1 MSSPRLRL
9 LALAASVAVATAA
22 ADGPPAAGLAGS
34 APAKNLSMRLFTPQG
49 YHQMNLQGNEARS
62 VSSDR
67 IDIVDMNIAVFSG
80 DATARIDSVILSPA
94 ASFFLHES
102 RASGDGAVRLIDY
115 RNNFEVTGEQWVYEN
130 TLKKISI
137 ARNVRVTIHAALPDL
152 LK

>member
-1 MSSPRLRL
+1 MRSRFLRL
-9 LALAASVAVATAA
+9 LALAASLAAATAA
-22 ADGPPAAGLAGS
+22 ADGPPSGA

-49 YHQMNLQGNEARS
+49 YHQMDLQGNEARS
-62 VSSDR
+62 ISSDQ

-80 DATARIDSVILSPA
+80 DAAARPDSVILSPA
-94 ASFFLHES
+94 ASFFLRES

-130 TLKKISI
+130 TRKKISI
-137 ARNVRVTIHAALPDL
+137 ARNVRVVIHAALPDL